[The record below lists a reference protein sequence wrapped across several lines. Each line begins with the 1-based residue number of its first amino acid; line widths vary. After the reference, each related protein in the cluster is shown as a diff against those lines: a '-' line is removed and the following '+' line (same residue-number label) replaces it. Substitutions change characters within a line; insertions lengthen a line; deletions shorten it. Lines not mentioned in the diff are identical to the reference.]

1 MQTLVGRRNVSCAC
15 LHTLWAN
22 APKRL
27 SKRPKLLTL
36 TAFMQVGLS
45 YTITKSPSAMG
56 CSSGVR
62 SAVLS
67 WLPAAL
73 LLAALLEEGAA
84 CSKAAAVT
92 EGCLDVGSMMSDV
105 HCRQARNRPNKS
117 LKVPRVCPHPYNVYQ
132 FLQRTRL
139 PQQKQSFLV
148 EGLHEQKPKHG
159 YW

>member
-1 MQTLVGRRNVSCAC
+1 M
-15 LHTLWAN
+15 WAN

-45 YTITKSPSAMG
+45 YTMTKSPFAMG

-73 LLAALLEEGAA
+73 LLAALPEEGAA
-84 CSKAAAVT
+84 CSTAAAVA
-92 EGCLDVGSMMSDV
+92 EGGLEVGSMLSDTHCGQV
-105 HCRQARNRPNKS
+105 HNRPNNK
-117 LKVPRVCPHPYNVYQ
+117 
-132 FLQRTRL
+132 
-139 PQQKQSFLV
+139 QKLS
-148 EGLHEQKPKHG
+148 
-159 YW
+159 